1 MFDLERSLAEHI
13 WFLLHHHSLAAVFG
27 LLTVEESGIP
37 VPVPGDMVMMYLG
50 YQVHRG
56 LLIWWEA
63 LLSGV
68 LATLVGSFILY
79 QVGRRGGRPLLRK
92 YGRYLHLDETRLK
105 TVEGWLNRHGSVAV
119 FGGRLIPG
127 MRCASSFAA
136 GTFGVP
142 YPNFFVGTL
151 GSAVVWWGLFLFLGN
166 RLARWIGPAIESNRF
181 APFMFVG
188 VILFS
193 VLLPLYIRHR
203 MSRERLESA
212 SAPANGEAT

>member
-1 MFDLERSLAEHI
+1 MSEHI

-27 LLTVEESGIP
+27 LLTIEESGIP

-63 LLSGV
+63 LLCGV
-68 LATLVGSFILY
+68 VATLVGSFILY
-79 QVGRRGGRPLLRK
+79 QIGRRGGRPLLRK
-92 YGRYLHLDETRLK
+92 YGRFLHLDERRLK

-119 FGGRLIPG
+119 LAGRLIPG

-142 YPNFFVGTL
+142 YPKFFLGTL
-151 GSAVVWWGLFLFLGN
+151 VSAVLWWGTFLYLGN
-166 RLARWIGPAIESNRF
+166 RLARWIGPAIESNRY
-181 APFMFVG
+181 APFMIVG
-188 VILFS
+188 VVLFS
-193 VLLPLYIRHR
+193 IVVPVYVRYR
-203 MSRERLESA
+203 MSREPLESTA
-212 SAPANGEAT
+212 TALSGETP